1 MCGPLV
7 EFCGDCRAI
16 ALDAGCFRAA
26 IVTGASKGIGA
37 AIAKG
42 SDAGACEGSGLNIT
56 PTRARRGAIS
66 LSKPGHLPPTENS
79 NMLKPVRLPPGL
91 AMVATKP

>member
-37 AIAKG
+37 ALAKG
-42 SDAGACEGSGLNIT
+42 SDAGACPDLQLALLIGRGLVES
-56 PTRARRGAIS
+56 TRSVLVNALTSRIFS
-66 LSKPGHLPPTENS
+66 LSH
-79 NMLKPVRLPPGL
+79 RR
-91 AMVATKP
+91 VAIVSAV

>member
-37 AIAKG
+37 ALAKG
-42 SDAGACEGSGLNIT
+42 SDAGACPDLQLALLIGRGLVES
-56 PTRARRGAIS
+56 TRSVLVNALTSRIFS
-66 LSKPGHLPPTENS
+66 LSH
-79 NMLKPVRLPPGL
+79 
-91 AMVATKP
+91 

>member
-37 AIAKG
+37 ALAKG
-42 SDAGACEGSGLNIT
+42 ADAGACPDLQLALLIG
-56 PTRARRGAIS
+56 RAE
-66 LSKPGHLPPTENS
+66 SKAQRHP
-79 NMLKPVRLPPGL
+79 R
-91 AMVATKP
+91 